1 LNLTITGKH
10 IKVTEALKKYARDK
24 TSKLPKYYDSV
35 NQIQVVI
42 DGNEHHNINVEI
54 IVRAEHNKVFVANEI
69 SNDAYKGID
78 SAIHKLERQLRR
90 KNKKERNNK
99 HSD

>member
-1 LNLTITGKH
+1 MNFTITGKH

-24 TSKLPKYYDSV
+24 SSKLPKYYDSI

-42 DGNEHHNINVEI
+42 DGNEHHNIDVEI
-54 IVRAEHNKVFVANEI
+54 IARAEHNKLFIANEI

-78 SAIHKLERQLRR
+78 LAIHKIERQLRR
-90 KNKKERNNK
+90 KKKKERNNK